1 MKRVVKKIISL
12 SLATA
17 FCIICTLSVSATQY
31 VEKVV
36 NEDFSLKSECLFLAP
51 GDLDADGS
59 ANADDMVSLRK
70 MFLNDNSAK
79 SIYSDVNGDEM
90 VDARDLVRLKKNI
103 ANNFEFID
111 NGVML
116 LNGNSAYKG
125 DFISVMGTGA
135 EYELEYTYKSNSPI
149 KVKINGLGEE
159 ITYESD
165 ASADYIT
172 VTQTFKTPLKITK
185 SNDIELQ
192 IIGVGSIKNFKVTR
206 INMDNEHVE
215 NW

>member
-1 MKRVVKKIISL
+1 MKIRGRCLIVKRVVKKIISL

-51 GDLDADGS
+51 GDDL
-59 ANADDMVSLRK
+59 VSLRK

-90 VDARDLVRLKKNI
+90 VDIRDLVRLKKNI